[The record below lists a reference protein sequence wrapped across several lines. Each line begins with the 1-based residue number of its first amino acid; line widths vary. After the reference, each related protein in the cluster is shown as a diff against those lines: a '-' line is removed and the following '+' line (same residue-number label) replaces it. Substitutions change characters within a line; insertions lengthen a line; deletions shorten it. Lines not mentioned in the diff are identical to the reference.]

1 MTLELNFI
9 KSKIKFI
16 LSNKFTIIFFFCLV
30 PYSYN
35 IAGHEG
41 VSINYFFC
49 LIPIFFFL
57 VKKIF
62 IPPIDLQIIIL
73 YYLLIFILHSILYPE
88 NFFRMFFSFIF
99 FISIFSFIFLKISDR
114 LIKNFKLSIC
124 LFTFIYFGIKFF
136 TIFFLEGHEITFSYK
151 SISLHLSKAN
161 YGSKYEG
168 IVYLFTF
175 WIFFFHTEK
184 YLFGKLLKLFFFIF
198 LILIIYLTYSKA
210 TLVTLFLSLII
221 FLINEFKKKPFYLFN
236 IQKKNYIF
244 FFAILF
250 FITVMEINGDF
261 YKVSFKEFI
270 KFLYNFNI
278 NNFNAEDSTGY
289 RIQILLELYNLPL
302 KNILFGSG
310 YLGVN
315 SISEGFFGS
324 THNQY
329 ADIFLRT
336 GFIGLF
342 FYLLILYRILI
353 FLKNYDL
360 SLYYGFFSI
369 LIYSFFL
376 ETFRLSQGAFLLSF
390 ILGIYVQKTKRIF

>member
-1 MTLELNFI
+1 M
-9 KSKIKFI
+9 
-16 LSNKFTIIFFFCLV
+16 
-30 PYSYN
+30 
-35 IAGHEG
+35 
-41 VSINYFFC
+41 
-49 LIPIFFFL
+49 
-57 VKKIF
+57 
-62 IPPIDLQIIIL
+62 
-73 YYLLIFILHSILYPE
+73 
-88 NFFRMFFSFIF
+88 
-99 FISIFSFIFLKISDR
+99 
-114 LIKNFKLSIC
+114 
-124 LFTFIYFGIKFF
+124 
-136 TIFFLEGHEITFSYK
+136 
-151 SISLHLSKAN
+151 
-161 YGSKYEG
+161 
-168 IVYLFTF
+168 
-175 WIFFFHTEK
+175 
-184 YLFGKLLKLFFFIF
+184 
-198 LILIIYLTYSKA
+198 LIIYLTYSKA
-210 TLVTLFLSLII
+210 TLITLFLSLII
-221 FLINEFKKKPFYLFN
+221 FLINEVKKKPFYLFN
-236 IQKKNYIF
+236 IQKKNYIY

-250 FITVMEINGDF
+250 FITVMEINSDF

-270 KFLYNFNI
+270 NFLYNFNI

-324 THNQY
+324 MHNQY

-390 ILGIYVQKTKRIF
+390 ILGIYVQKTKKIF